1 MRDITVSPKR
11 SRSFGKIIFLTAILL
26 FLTFVLIKFL
36 NWEKLV
42 FRGPTTVVKL
52 ITDTGLESD
61 RGQVNVLLLGT
72 GGSGHEGPDLSD
84 TMILA
89 SIEKDRGDVVLISIP
104 RDLWT
109 PSLSAKINAAYAFGQ
124 EKNGEGLA
132 LAKKTV
138 RELFDLPIHYAFRL
152 DFGGFTKAIDLVG
165 GIDLDVETAFV
176 DEKYPIAGK
185 EDDSCGIEI
194 ETKDEN
200 GIGKIYFK
208 DATGEATLLTDENDP
223 FVCRYETISFKK
235 GPAHI
240 DGATALKFVRSRHG
254 TNGQGS
260 DFARSARQQKVILA
274 FRQNVLSTE
283 TFTSPNR
290 IIDLAK
296 TFGDSIDTD
305 ITNDEIPHFAKLAPK
320 IDPVKIRRVV
330 LDSERPESV
339 LQVGD
344 PKDHAGQF
352 VLIPKNNNWHDLA
365 EFIQGEIFKTEEN

>member
-61 RGQVNVLLLGT
+61 RVQVNVLLLGT
-72 GGSGHEGPDLSD
+72 GGSGHEGPDL
-84 TMILA
+84 LA

-138 RELFDLPIHYAFRL
+138 RELFDLPIHYAFML
-152 DFGGFTKAIDLVG
+152 DFCCFTKAIDLVG

-208 DATGEATLLTDENDP
+208 DATGEATLLTEENDP

-283 TFTSPNR
+283 TFLNPGK
-290 IIDLAK
+290 IIELTR
-296 TFGDSIDTD
+296 TFGDSI
-305 ITNDEIPHFAKLAPK
+305 
-320 IDPVKIRRVV
+320 
-330 LDSERPESV
+330 
-339 LQVGD
+339 
-344 PKDHAGQF
+344 
-352 VLIPKNNNWHDLA
+352 
-365 EFIQGEIFKTEEN
+365 